1 MAKEWHIDTKC
12 IQEGWKPGNGE
23 PRVLPIYQS
32 TTFKYDDAQT
42 LGDLFDLK
50 IAGDFYTRL
59 SNPTT
64 NAVEN
69 TLVACIMCI
78 GRDHTELLGD
88 TYAAIAGEKC
98 GILKNNCTVISYP
111 AQPQEAMEATIE
123 TGKAI
128 IIYFFI
134 T

>member
-59 SNPTT
+59 SNPPPMRWKT
-64 NAVEN
+64 
-69 TLVACIMCI
+69 
-78 GRDHTELLGD
+78 RSRPWR
-88 TYAAIAGEKC
+88 AGWVRC
-98 GILKNNCTVISYP
+98 
-111 AQPQEAMEATIE
+111 
-123 TGKAI
+123 
-128 IIYFFI
+128 
-134 T
+134 